1 MNKQLANKGEMRQL
15 LEELQDSRQRIT
27 EVEETLKTE
36 VNKLG

>member
-27 EVEETLKTE
+27 EVEETLKAE